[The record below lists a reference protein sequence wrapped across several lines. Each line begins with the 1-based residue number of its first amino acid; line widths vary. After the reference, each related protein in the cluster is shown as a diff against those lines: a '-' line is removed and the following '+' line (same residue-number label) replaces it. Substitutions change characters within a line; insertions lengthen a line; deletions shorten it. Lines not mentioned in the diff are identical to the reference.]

1 MKTKIEMLFSGA
13 AHETTGSRHLLMVNG
28 RQILL
33 DCGLYQGHRKDTF
46 ERNLNFPF
54 EPQRLNSV
62 ILSHAHIDHS
72 GNLPNLTR
80 QGFHGPIYCTPAT
93 EDLCRVMLRDSAYI
107 QERDAEWMTKL
118 NRKRQRNGNGK
129 AEPLYTIEDAE
140 NCMEQFE
147 SIPYHRQFSIDQDIQ
162 CFFYDAGHILGSA
175 SVVLDIRRG
184 EEMNR
189 LVFSGDIGRA
199 DLPLLRDPE
208 IPHNVDWLI
217 MESTYGGRLHKNID
231 YAKEELRSTV
241 ERVAARGGK
250 IIVPSFSVERT
261 QEIIY
266 YLNQLTDEGRLAPIP
281 VYVDS
286 PLAVNVTEVFRLH
299 PECFDEEA
307 RKWIMEDKDPFGF
320 YRLTYVRTAEESK
333 NLNNIRF
340 PCMII
345 SASGMCE
352 AGRIRHHL
360 ANSISDP
367 KNAIVFVGYQAEGTL
382 GRSIVERKEEVNI
395 FGEPYRVRAEIV
407 TLNSFSAH
415 ADQNDLVNYAKLVK
429 ESSKLRKVFLVH
441 GETDGLN
448 ALAGRLRDELALD
461 VVIPD
466 RGEKIELA

>member
-1 MKTKIEMLFSGA
+1 MKTKIEMMFTGA
-13 AHETTGSRHLLMVNG
+13 AHETTGSRHLLMLNG
-28 RQILL
+28 RQVLL

-54 EPQRLNSV
+54 DPQRLHSV
-62 ILSHAHIDHS
+62 VLSHAHIDHS

-80 QGFHGPIYCTPAT
+80 RGFHGPIYCTPAT
-93 EDLCRVMLRDSAYI
+93 QDLCRVMLRDSAYI
-107 QERDAEWMTKL
+107 QERDAEWVTKL

-129 AEPLYTIEDAE
+129 AEPLYTIEDADK
-140 NCMEQFE
+140 CMEQFE
-147 SIPYHRQFSIDQDIQ
+147 SIQYHREFPIDDDVH

-184 EEMNR
+184 EQTNR
-189 LVFSGDIGRA
+189 LVFSGDIGRN
-199 DLPLLRDPE
+199 DLPLLKDPE

-231 YAKEELRSTV
+231 YAKEELRATV

-299 PECFDEEA
+299 PECFDAET
-307 RKWIMEDKDPFGF
+307 RQWIMEDKDPFGF

-333 NLNNIRF
+333 NLNNVRF

-360 ANSISDP
+360 ANSIGDA

-382 GRSIVERKEEVNI
+382 GRAIVERKPEVNI
-395 FGEPYRVRAEIV
+395 FGEPYRVKAEIV

-415 ADQNDLVNYAKLVK
+415 ADQNDLMAYAKAVK
-429 ESSKLRKVFLVH
+429 ENGNLRKVVLVH
-441 GETDGLN
+441 GENDGQN
-448 ALAGRLRDELALD
+448 ALAARLRGELGLD
-461 VVIPD
+461 VVIPGL
-466 RGEKIELA
+466 GEKIEFE